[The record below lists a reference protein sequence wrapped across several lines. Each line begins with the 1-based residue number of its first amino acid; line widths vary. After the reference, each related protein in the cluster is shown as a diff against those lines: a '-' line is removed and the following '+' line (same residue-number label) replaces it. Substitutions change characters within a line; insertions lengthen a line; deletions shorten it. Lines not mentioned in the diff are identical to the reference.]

1 MITLDDVE
9 LPDQLQWADEFDW
22 SPVKQTITPTV
33 SGALWVE
40 ESVSVVGRPITLLS
54 NGGVWWARS
63 RVLALKTM
71 ESELAKKMT
80 LHLHDGRQFKV
91 TFRHDPVAVTAT
103 EVERRAAPLPEDDY
117 EVNIKLIVIEDT
129 P

>member
-33 SGALWVE
+33 SGSLWVE

-63 RVLALKTM
+63 AVLTVKAM
-71 ESELAKKMT
+71 EAEPGKKMT
-80 LHLHDGRQFKV
+80 LRLHDGREFKV
-91 TFRHDPVAVTAT
+91 TFRHDPVAVTASQI
-103 EVERRAAPLPEDDY
+103 ERNDAPQPDDEY
-117 EVNIKLIVIEDT
+117 ELNIKLIVIEDT